1 LAALPNYLPPWSKVL
16 LSIANFGTCIFAH
29 THIHNFW
36 RGKAKV
42 PFLNDFNDAITLT
55 NQMSTYLAFLAGSWA
70 ISALILFG
78 SMMASLGEGAGSHG
92 EL

>member
-1 LAALPNYLPPWSKVL
+1 MPHYLPPWSKLL
-16 LSIANFGTCIFAH
+16 LSIANFGTCIFAY

-42 PFLNDFNDAITLT
+42 PFVTDYNDAITLT
-55 NQMSTYLAFLAGSWA
+55 NQMSTCLSYLAGSWA
-70 ISALILFG
+70 VSALALFG
-78 SMMASLGEGAGSHG
+78 SVMAALGDGVGAHR

>member
-1 LAALPNYLPPWSKVL
+1 M
-16 LSIANFGTCIFAH
+16 H
-29 THIHNFW
+29 HFW

-42 PFLNDFNDAITLT
+42 PLVNDYNDAITLT

-70 ISALILFG
+70 VSALFLFG
-78 SMMASLGEGAGSHG
+78 GVMGALGEGAGAHR